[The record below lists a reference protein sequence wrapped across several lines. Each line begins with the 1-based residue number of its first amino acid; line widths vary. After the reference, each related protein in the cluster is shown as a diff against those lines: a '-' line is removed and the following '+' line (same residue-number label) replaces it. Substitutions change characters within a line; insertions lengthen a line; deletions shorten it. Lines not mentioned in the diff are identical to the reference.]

1 MNLNCNFRK
10 GFHEDI
16 KEVPVA
22 PAHHS
27 ELKEQKI
34 PISSLFKDDAPWGP
48 WPLGQCRR
56 VQNSRYTHTL
66 ILDWYFVMVEQFTTN
81 LGIRKNKMKKK
92 KRNARDPKWLLFV
105 FQQPPPLI
113 FPWYWQRKLAICIYK
128 KEDKP
133 LNITTKHIYF
143 WFTSLYYTN
152 VIIGETI
159 QLVLSSTWFLVPSGV
174 GWRRLLIG
182 YWQDSSSFDAIG
194 ICHVSKCFLGF
205 NVNCQISNL
214 HSSDNLL
221 KNQ

>member
-152 VIIGETI
+152 DENYPPHCRGLSYHGRNNPTSSFFDLISCAFGCWLETI
-159 QLVLSSTWFLVPSGV
+159 ADRILARQFLLWCHRNLS
-174 GWRRLLIG
+174 
-182 YWQDSSSFDAIG
+182 
-194 ICHVSKCFLGF
+194 C
-205 NVNCQISNL
+205 
-214 HSSDNLL
+214 
-221 KNQ
+221 